1 MADDQTDPNALPPL
15 QSQPDSSVIPPTLL
29 GQLQHASQWA
39 GTFGG
44 SDTNLVE
51 RYRHNQ
57 DITDYT
63 DALARQRAQAQ
74 AALIQSDQTAQNYYF
89 ASQRLDM
96 QQKEAQMRMQHA
108 NEMAP
113 LNLALKQAQIQ
124 AEGAAEKRHAAEAI
138 TQANDTAGFSQGIA
152 DGVSDGTVKPQGP
165 GWSAF
170 LANNIA
176 SYPNADPKVIARYG
190 AQLFPGD
197 KLSPEEYVA
206 RAVALKQAASSA
218 GLKNTQIHEFQ
229 GQPNIVEGKGVDPA
243 ARLQHLESLRMKPN
257 VDSDVKTY
265 LDGEIAAT
273 KAAIGNTDSAPNPS
287 SPPSFDTPEDFT
299 SAFKAAP
306 AGTVLHYKGK
316 PYKKP

>member
-1 MADDQTDPNALPPL
+1 MADPNDPNALPPL
-15 QSQPDSSVIPPTLL
+15 LPQPDSSVIPPALL
-29 GQLQHASQWA
+29 GQLQHSSQWA

-63 DALARQRAQAQ
+63 SALAQQRAQAQ
-74 AALIQSDQTAQNYYF
+74 AALIQSDKTAQDFYF

-113 LNLALKQAQIQ
+113 LNIALKQAQIQ

-138 TQANDTAGFSQGIA
+138 TQATDTAGFSQGIA
-152 DGVSDGTVKPQGP
+152 DGIGAGTVKPQGP

-190 AQLFPGD
+190 AQLFPGE

-206 RAVALKQAASSA
+206 RAVQLKKAADAA
-218 GLKNTQIHEFQ
+218 GLQNTQIHEFQ
-229 GQPNIVEGKGVDPA
+229 GNPNIVEGKGVDPA

-257 VDSDVKTY
+257 VDKDVRAY

-273 KAAIGNTDSAPNPS
+273 KSKIGNPTAVPDSVATPS
-287 SPPSFDTPEDFT
+287 QIKTADEFHALPSGAHFIDPQ
-299 SAFKAAP
+299 
-306 AGTVLHYKGK
+306 GK
-316 PYKKP
+316 HRIKP